1 MTSKRYNRSMDTIK
15 RATVYFEGAVH
26 QALRLKAAATDRSIS
41 DMVNEAVRVALGE
54 DAEDLAAFEE
64 RKGERS
70 VTFESFVRGLRQRG
84 RI

>member
-1 MTSKRYNRSMDTIK
+1 MDTPK

-26 QALRLKAAATDRSIS
+26 RALRLKAAATDRSIS
-41 DMVNEAVRVALGE
+41 DMVNEAVRVALAE
-54 DAEDLAAFEE
+54 DAEDLTAFDD

-70 VTFESFVRGLRQRG
+70 VSFESFVRALRQRG